1 MPTGFFFDSSLEL
14 LEVGEHFTHLLHW
27 VDPREALV
35 VTDEGDVIA
44 ASTERRRLS
53 WSPYT

>member
-44 ASTERRRLS
+44 ASAERRRLS